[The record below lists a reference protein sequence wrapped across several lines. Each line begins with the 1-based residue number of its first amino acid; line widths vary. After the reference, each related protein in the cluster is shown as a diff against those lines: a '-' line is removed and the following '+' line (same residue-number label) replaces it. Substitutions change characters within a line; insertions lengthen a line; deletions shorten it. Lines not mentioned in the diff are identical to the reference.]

1 MKNIIINLGTCPNNY
16 TGSNVHIYYN
26 LTQGQAKSRIIQ
38 KNPHEYEFEIHY
50 LNLNPEKDLI
60 PSINLGITFLK
71 NIQSVYTD
79 YKYGDT
85 IKQTLALITLAN
97 QLGILSDQDT
107 KGYLNQLS
115 NIYDSYFFKD
125 PEAND
130 LDLPI
135 ELGSVNIQILD
146 NDYLISFK

>member
-1 MKNIIINLGTCPNNY
+1 MKNIIINLGTFPNNY

-60 PSINLGITFLK
+60 PSINLGISFLK
-71 NIQSVYTD
+71 NIQPD

-85 IKQTLALITLAN
+85 IKQTLALIALAN
-97 QLGILSDQDT
+97 QLNLLSDQDT
-107 KGYLNQLS
+107 KDYLNQLS
-115 NIYDSYFFKD
+115 NANDSYFFKD
-125 PEAND
+125 PEDND

-135 ELGSVNIQILD
+135 ELSSVNIQIN

>member
-1 MKNIIINLGTCPNNY
+1 MKNIIINLGTFPNNY

-60 PSINLGITFLK
+60 PSINLGISFLQ
-71 NIQSVYTD
+71 NIQPD

-85 IKQTLALITLAN
+85 IKQTLALIALAN

-115 NIYDSYFFKD
+115 NANDSYFFKD
-125 PEAND
+125 PEDND

-135 ELGSVNIQILD
+135 ELSSVNIQIIN
-146 NDYLISFK
+146 NDYLISF

>member
-1 MKNIIINLGTCPNNY
+1 MKNIIINLGTFPNNY

-60 PSINLGITFLK
+60 PSINLGLTFLK
-71 NIQSVYTD
+71 NIHHD

-85 IKQTLALITLAN
+85 IKQTLSLIALAN
-97 QLGILSDQDT
+97 QLNILSDQDT

-115 NIYDSYFFKD
+115 NLNDSYFFKD

-135 ELGSVNIQILD
+135 ELSSVNIQIIN
-146 NDYLISFK
+146 NDYLLSFK

>member
-1 MKNIIINLGTCPNNY
+1 MKNIIINLGTFPKNY

-60 PSINLGITFLK
+60 PSINLGISFLQ
-71 NIQSVYTD
+71 NIQPD

-85 IKQTLALITLAN
+85 IKQTLSLIALAN
-97 QLGILSDQDT
+97 QLNLLSDQDT

-115 NIYDSYFFKD
+115 NIYDSYFFND
-125 PEAND
+125 PEDND

-135 ELGSVNIQILD
+135 ELSSVNIQIIN
-146 NDYLISFK
+146 NDYLISF

>member
-1 MKNIIINLGTCPNNY
+1 MKNIIINLGTFPNNY

-60 PSINLGITFLK
+60 PSINLGISFLQ
-71 NIQSVYTD
+71 NIQPD

-85 IKQTLALITLAN
+85 IKQTLALIALAN
-97 QLGILSDQDT
+97 QLNLLSDQDT
-107 KGYLNQLS
+107 KDYLNQLS
-115 NIYDSYFFKD
+115 NINGSYFFND
-125 PEAND
+125 PEDND

-135 ELGSVNIQILD
+135 ELSSVNIQIIN

>member
-1 MKNIIINLGTCPNNY
+1 MKNIIINLGTFPNNY

-38 KNPHEYEFEIHY
+38 KNPHEYGFEIHY

-60 PSINLGITFLK
+60 PSINLGISFLQ
-71 NIQSVYTD
+71 NIQPD

-85 IKQTLALITLAN
+85 IKQTLALIALAN

-115 NIYDSYFFKD
+115 NLYDSYFFND
-125 PEAND
+125 PEDND

-135 ELGSVNIQILD
+135 ELSSVNIQIIN
-146 NDYLISFK
+146 NDYLISF

>member
-1 MKNIIINLGTCPNNY
+1 MKNIIINLGTFPNSY

-60 PSINLGITFLK
+60 PSINLGLTFLK
-71 NIQSVYTD
+71 NIQSD

-85 IKQTLALITLAN
+85 IKQTLSLIALAN
-97 QLGILSDQDT
+97 QLNIISDQDT

-115 NIYDSYFFKD
+115 NLNDSYFFKD
-125 PEAND
+125 PETND

-135 ELGSVNIQILD
+135 ELSSVNIQKSN
-146 NDYLISFK
+146 NDYLISF